1 MALFSGTVFTD
12 NGEKLAN
19 ATVTLTSPDLTTK
32 TITTDANGNWS
43 IDVKESIDPKT
54 TTVTVSKGGYDL
66 KSIPNPQP
74 TGEYTPEPPQINPLT
89 GGTLSLTG
97 GFKAG
102 KYLVSSL
109 SEIDK
114 STLDKELSNLALFID
129 NNPGNYTVTIVSS
142 ESRLTNYDREE
153 TSPTNNTPVPQKW
166 LSTKRQDNLEKYIL
180 DYLNANGTP
189 APNIIKSPPLV
200 QGPANGAYPPSSSQ
214 YTKWQYIELE
224 ARLIRPRCSWVDVTG
239 SLKGDKLLTKP
250 SEYITQI
257 TVDAAIAPDRFGLN
271 GFYKDYYSQSPTAPG
286 SLTSWQFIAYIGSI
300 LGRGE
305 GAVQFPID
313 RTLLKNSLLADY
325 DLVPTIKDNIKKYS
339 FDKRIF
345 DKDKEKL
352 IDNVITKAGAFGKK
366 VVREETVFDISRIS
380 GNDTF
385 TINAENSLYIGGS
398 AWKYKMCD

>member
-19 ATVTLTSPDLTTK
+19 ATVTLTSPNLTTK

-54 TTVTVSKGGYDL
+54 ATVTVSKGGYDL

-74 TGEYTPEPPQINPLT
+74 TGEYTPPPPQINPLT

-97 GFKAG
+97 GFKGG
-102 KYLVSSL
+102 KYLISSL
-109 SEIDK
+109 SEVDK
-114 STLDKELSNLALFID
+114 SALDQELNNLALFIE

-153 TSPTNNTPVPQKW
+153 SSPTNNKPVPEKW

-180 DYLNANGTP
+180 DYLNTNGTP
-189 APNIIKSPPLV
+189 SPSIIKSPLLV
-200 QGPANGAYPPSSSQ
+200 QGPANGAFPPSSPE
-214 YTKWQYIELE
+214 YTKYQYIELE
-224 ARLIRPRCSWVDVTG
+224 AKLIRPRCSWVEVTG
-239 SLKGDKLLTKP
+239 SLRGDKLLTKP
-250 SEYITQI
+250 SEYITRI
-257 TVDAAIAPDRFGLN
+257 TIDAAIAPDRFGLN
-271 GFYKDYYSQSPTAPG
+271 GFYKDYYSQTPTAPG
-286 SLTSWQFIAYIGSI
+286 TLESWQFIAYIGSI
-300 LGRGE
+300 LGRGA

-313 RTLLKNSLLADY
+313 RTLLKNNLLADY
-325 DLVPTIKDNIKKYS
+325 DLVPTIKDNIIKYATDKKIY
-339 FDKRIF
+339 DNN
-345 DKDKEKL
+345 KEKL

-366 VVREETVFDISRIS
+366 VVREETVFNISRIRN
-380 GNDTF
+380 GDTF
-385 TINAENSLYIGGS
+385 TINAENSLYVGGS